1 MKKCLVVT
9 VLALLVFAAS
19 TLAGEPNQPKVPKEP
34 AKHKI
39 TVVGTVS
46 VTKDKDGSIT
56 GVRLTT
62 IRNVGY
68 NITLDAKGKELAEK
82 LAGKSAVVI
91 GVPETKDQVKWLT
104 VEKFASTATPPGP
117 KSPKEPG
124 KK

>member
-9 VLALLVFAAS
+9 VLALLVFAAN
-19 TLAGEPNQPKVPKEP
+19 AWADEPNQPKAPREP

-39 TVVGTVS
+39 TIAGTVS

-56 GVRLTT
+56 GVKFTT
-62 IRNVGY
+62 IRNIGY

-82 LAGKSAVVI
+82 LAGKSAVVT

-104 VEKFASTATPPGP
+104 VEKFASIANPPGP
-117 KSPKEPG
+117 KSPKELG